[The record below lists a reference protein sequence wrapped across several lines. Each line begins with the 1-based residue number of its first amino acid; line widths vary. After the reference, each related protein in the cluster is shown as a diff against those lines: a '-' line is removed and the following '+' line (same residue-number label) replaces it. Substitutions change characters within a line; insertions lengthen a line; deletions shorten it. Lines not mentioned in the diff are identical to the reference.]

1 MGETI
6 LFCFVF
12 LSQIL
17 LISVLYPRR
26 IISRG
31 RYVLQNFPPS
41 THPKG
46 YPQPLEY
53 YERRLRNIARVN
65 FVIVVVGLAI
75 IGLILGTLIGGWDAG
90 IFTAARKNLW
100 NDVIVAPYFILQIA
114 VSVGYVNLS
123 TLEHRKAMAN
133 APPPRVRTTELH
145 RRRLVDFASPALLIV
160 AAATNVA
167 FIAFVLYYRRFGFP
181 WFTAA
186 GNIAGVAFM
195 LLALSVAVGITFRAR
210 KSDPYQANEDRHK
223 IMKLVV
229 QQGLG
234 LCITVPVLV
243 TVQLVIKLYDP
254 TFLEPV
260 IASLFVQGVAVAI
273 LWPSYRYRV
282 DQHDFD
288 VYRRDARDSTPDA
301 SARIGS
307 P

>member
-6 LFCFVF
+6 LFCIVF

-46 YPQPLEY
+46 YPQPVEY
-53 YERRLRNIARVN
+53 YERWLRNIARAN
-65 FVIVVVGLAI
+65 FAIVVVGLLI
-75 IGLILGTLIGGWDAG
+75 IGMILGTLIGGWDTG
-90 IFTAARKNLW
+90 VFAASRKNLW
-100 NDVIVAPYFILQIA
+100 NDMLVAPYFVLQVA

-123 TLEHRKAMAN
+123 TIKHRKAMAK

-145 RRRLVDFASPALLIV
+145 RRGLVDYASPAMLVV
-160 AAATNVA
+160 AAVTNVA
-167 FIAFVLYYRRFGFP
+167 FIVFVLQYRRFGFP

-186 GNIAGVAFM
+186 GNIACVAF
-195 LLALSVAVGITFRAR
+195 LLIVLSVSVGITLRAR
-210 KSDPYQANEDRHK
+210 KADPYQANEDRHK
-223 IMKLVV
+223 LMKLVV
-229 QQGLG
+229 QQALG
-234 LCITVPVLV
+234 LCIAYPLLTATMLI
-243 TVQLVIKLYDP
+243 IKSFDS

-260 IASLFVQGVAVAI
+260 ITSLFVQGIAVVM

-282 DQHDFD
+282 EEHDFN
-288 VYRRDARDSTPDA
+288 VYKRDARDSTPDA
-301 SARIGS
+301 AAKIS
-307 P
+307 